1 MAGVALYA
9 IAGFLVAPR
18 AIKLWIESPNVSGPT
33 CRLRAQQVYVN
44 PFTLFLS
51 LNNVTL
57 IAAEN
62 KLSVSATGVDTKIWT
77 LEMFRT
83 ERRGR
88 DIVVRNLV
96 VTRGGSTEAVLAAPR
111 ASARNISVDD
121 RTCLAFDEFATAGGR
136 LRWTDGAVTPSVQ
149 LELRDVAAKARRE
162 PGAASTEID
171 FEGRIGPTGSLRV
184 TAQLRGPNVRNA
196 DRLSLLARNV
206 DLVPL
211 SPYSRRLYGRD
222 IVAGLGDIT
231 LRHEPVGTRGRL
243 DTDLSIA
250 GLRLGNPDPANA
262 ANALPLD
269 LALALATD
277 PADHTRL
284 SFEGSVADSRL
295 DSIAGT
301 FVIGLTQYLAGL
313 AAKPF
318 EVLAGIAGDTD
329 AAVDAIPFVPGS
341 AEMAPAAADKL
352 AQLAAA
358 LGQRPRLGIRVRPA
372 YDPAADRDAIAAQ
385 QVRLHIALAT
395 SAGERGAGAGPDFG
409 DPRVR
414 DVLDEFAGSRLSA
427 SQRRALALQ
436 ESNDT
441 DRYRQIFRAL
451 VDHEAVS
458 ETVLRRLAR
467 FRARSVIDALDRE
480 GIDRGRFHIADALDT
495 TSTVSETIPLQL
507 EPEVLRASFGN
518 PDRLFQP

>member
-9 IAGFLVAPR
+9 VAGFLVAPR

-33 CRLRAQQVYVN
+33 CRLRAQRVYVN

-62 KLSVSATGVDTKIWT
+62 KMSVSATGVDTKIWT
-77 LEMFRT
+77 LEMFRA

-88 DIVVRNLV
+88 DIAARNPV

-111 ASARNISVDD
+111 ASARNISVDA
-121 RTCLAFDEFATAGGR
+121 RTCLAFDKFAAAGGR
-136 LRWTDGAVTPSVQ
+136 LRWTDGAATPSVR
-149 LELRDVAAKARRE
+149 LELRDVGVKARRE

-171 FEGRIGPTGSLRV
+171 FEGRIGRTGSLRV

-196 DRLSLLARNV
+196 DRFSLLARNV
-206 DLVPL
+206 DLQLL
-211 SPYSRRLYGRD
+211 SPYFRRLYGRD

-262 ANALPLD
+262 TNALPLD

-295 DSIAGT
+295 HSIAGT
-301 FVIGLTQYLAGL
+301 FVNGLTQYLAGL
-313 AAKPF
+313 AARPF

-395 SAGERGAGAGPDFG
+395 SAGAGERDAGAGPDFG

-441 DRYRQIFRAL
+441 DRYRQVFRAL
-451 VDHEAVS
+451 IDHEAVS

-495 TSTVSETIPLQL
+495 TSTVTETIPLQL
-507 EPEVLRASFGN
+507 EAEVLRVSSDN
-518 PDRLFQP
+518 PGP